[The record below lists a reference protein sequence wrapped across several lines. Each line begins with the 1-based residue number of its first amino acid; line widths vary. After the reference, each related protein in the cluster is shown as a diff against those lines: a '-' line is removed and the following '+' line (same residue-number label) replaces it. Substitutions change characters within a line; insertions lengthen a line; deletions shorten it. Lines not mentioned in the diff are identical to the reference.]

1 MKRTIA
7 GQRIIITGASG
18 GIGQAIAENLA
29 ANGAK
34 VILAARNLDRL
45 KALENTIRGNG
56 GDALAVPCDV
66 TEPADRQRLIET
78 VVRQWGGLD
87 GLVNNA
93 GVSAWGH
100 FQTST
105 EALNRKVFE
114 VNFFAPVELTRLCMP
129 ELMKGQQPFV
139 LNVTSMCA
147 RRGMPAWPEYSAS
160 KFALIGMCE
169 ALRGELVRFGTDMIT
184 IVPGLTKSELNQHL
198 LRSDG
203 KAKIPFETGMEP
215 SYVAARI
222 VEAIRS
228 NRREVVLGGEA
239 KRLIFFNRFAP
250 KLTNWLIARRVKK
263 LYRDN
268 G

>member
-29 ANGAK
+29 TNGAK

-56 GDALAVPCDV
+56 GDALAVHCDV
-66 TEPADRQRLIET
+66 TEPADRQRLVET

-114 VNFFAPVELTRLCMP
+114 VNFFAPVELTRLCIP
-129 ELMKGQQPFV
+129 ELTKGRQPFV

-147 RRGMPAWPEYSAS
+147 RRGMPAWSEYSAS

-169 ALRGELVRFGTDMIT
+169 ALRGELVRFGTDLIT

-263 LYRDN
+263 LYRDSE
-268 G
+268 

>member
-1 MKRTIA
+1 MKRTIS
-7 GQRIIITGASG
+7 GKRIVVTGASG
-18 GIGQAIAENLA
+18 GIGRAIAENLA
-29 ANGAK
+29 ARGAR

-45 KALENTIRGNG
+45 KDLEASIRGNG
-56 GDALAVPCDV
+56 GEAFAVACDV
-66 TEPADRQRLIET
+66 TKPDDRQRLLAAT
-78 VVRQWGGLD
+78 VEHWGGLD
-87 GLVNNA
+87 GLINNA

-100 FQTST
+100 FQTSN
-105 EALNRKVFE
+105 EALNRTIFE
-114 VNFFAPVELTRLCMP
+114 VNFFAPVELIRLCIP
-129 ELMKGQQPFV
+129 ELTKGQQPFI

-169 ALRGELVRFGTDMIT
+169 ALRGELVRFGTDLIT

-203 KAKIPFETGMEP
+203 KFTIPFETGMEP
-215 SYVAARI
+215 AYVAERI
-222 VEAIRS
+222 VEAIRT

-263 LYRDN
+263 LYRDSE
-268 G
+268 

>member
-7 GQRIIITGASG
+7 GKRIIITGASG

-29 ANGAK
+29 ANGAR

-56 GDALAVPCDV
+56 GDALAVHCDV
-66 TEPADRQRLIET
+66 TEPADRQRLVET
-78 VVRQWGGLD
+78 AVREWGGLD